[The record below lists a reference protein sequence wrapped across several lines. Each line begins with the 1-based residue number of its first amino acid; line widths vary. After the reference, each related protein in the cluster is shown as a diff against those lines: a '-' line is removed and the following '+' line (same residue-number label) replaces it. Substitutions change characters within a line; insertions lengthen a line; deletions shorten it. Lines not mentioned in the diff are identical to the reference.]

1 MHVYFCIIYQ
11 YSGLLCYTEGY
22 VTTLG
27 LQKKKLFLSFCMT
40 FSDEKGVLKRRGSS
54 ILKPFFYNHVV
65 SDDNDIHLHER
76 VPNLGLANFEVSYIL
91 LRV

>member
-1 MHVYFCIIYQ
+1 MSIFVSSTNIWVF
-11 YSGLLCYTEGY
+11 S
-22 VTTLG
+22 VTQKAM
-27 LQKKKLFLSFCMT
+27 LQHQVCKRRNCSYH

-54 ILKPFFYNHVV
+54 IFKPFFYNHVV

>member
-1 MHVYFCIIYQ
+1 
-11 YSGLLCYTEGY
+11 
-22 VTTLG
+22 
-27 LQKKKLFLSFCMT
+27 MT
-40 FSDEKGVLKRRGSS
+40 FSYEKGVLKRRGSS
-54 ILKPFFYNHVV
+54 IFKPFFYNHVV

>member
-1 MHVYFCIIYQ
+1 
-11 YSGLLCYTEGY
+11 
-22 VTTLG
+22 
-27 LQKKKLFLSFCMT
+27 MT

-54 ILKPFFYNHVV
+54 IFKPYFSNHIV